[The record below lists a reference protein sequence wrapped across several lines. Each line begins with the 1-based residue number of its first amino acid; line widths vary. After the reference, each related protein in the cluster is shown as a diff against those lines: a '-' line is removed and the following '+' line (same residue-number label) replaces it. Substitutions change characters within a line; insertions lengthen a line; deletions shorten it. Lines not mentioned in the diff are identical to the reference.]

1 MEAARNVSLTAQGAA
16 SPTTHAAVAAAAA
29 RPAPEGQSAFVPVHL
44 LYRAAIIAVYAVILL
59 TIVLNVEVNRK
70 SPAFVL
76 LCIAQVFNFAVILF
90 PIVFYKPSFGWFH
103 PLVFYTCQ
111 YLLFQFR
118 SFATYVQGISRHRA
132 LPEYSV
138 EDIVLLVSF
147 ALTLHAVSTLSYYF
161 GFWFGPN
168 LKPPKLNFRQPRH
181 LALKAFAAVAFS
193 LLVFWLYVE
202 RQGGLSEH
210 LLSWQEGRHEA
221 LAGDYYWI
229 LLIKISAMACLL
241 WFTLNRRAVYQPHFW
256 ACALVSVAVNFL
268 ATGSRGTVVV
278 FFIVGML
285 VWMLREKKF
294 APARIIGIGL
304 LGVVLISF
312 LGGFRTR
319 IWKGQISLTPD
330 GDEKTLVEYFE
341 QGAVESAERAWTS
354 SGLLPILARVPD
366 DVDLLYGSSYF
377 ALLTLP
383 VPRAVW
389 PDKPGQVGGLV
400 GDVFFHSPAG
410 TPPGPI
416 GEAYWNFHIPGVVI
430 IFFLF
435 GVFQKWLA
443 QSFVKYQRQPAAA
456 LIYLTVLFT
465 IDPSTPAVVVC
476 LMLVVPL
483 VVLLR
488 LVGALGFGGKNA

>member
-1 MEAARNVSLTAQGAA
+1 MEVARNVSLAVQSAYA
-16 SPTTHAAVAAAAA
+16 PPSPAA
-29 RPAPEGQSAFVPVHL
+29 RQAAEPPSAFLPVHL
-44 LYRAAIIAVYAVILL
+44 LYRVSIIVVYAIILL
-59 TIVLNVEVNRK
+59 TIILNVEVNRK
-70 SPAFVL
+70 SPAFIL
-76 LCIAQVFNFAVILF
+76 LCIAQILNFAVILF
-90 PIVFYKPSFGWFH
+90 PVIFYKPSFGWFH

-118 SFATYVQGISRHRA
+118 SYATYLQGISHHRA

-147 ALTLHAVSTLSYYF
+147 ALTLHAVSTLAYYF

-168 LKPPKLNFRQPRH
+168 LKVPSISFKQPRR
-181 LALKAFAAVAFS
+181 LALKALAAVLFS
-193 LLVFWLYVE
+193 VVIFWLYVE

-210 LLSWQEGRHEA
+210 LLSWQMGRHEA

-229 LLIKISAMACLL
+229 LLIKVSAMACLL
-241 WFTLNRRAVYQPHFW
+241 WFSLHRRAVYQPLFW
-256 ACALVSVAVNFL
+256 VCSLASIVINFL
-268 ATGSRGTVVV
+268 STGSRSTVVV
-278 FFIVGML
+278 FFIVAVL

-312 LGGFRTR
+312 LGGFRSR
-319 IWKGQISLTPD
+319 LWKGEISLTSEND
-330 GDEKTLVEYFE
+330 DTTIVEYFE
-341 QGAVESAERAWTS
+341 QGAVESAERAWTN

-366 DVDLLYGSSYF
+366 EVDLLYGSSYF
-377 ALLTLP
+377 AFFTLP
-383 VPRAVW
+383 IPRSIW

-400 GDVFFHSPAG
+400 GDVFFNSPAG

-430 IFFLF
+430 IFFIF
-435 GVFQKWLA
+435 GTFQKWLA
-443 QSFVKYQRQPAAA
+443 QSFIKYQRHPAAV

-483 VVLLR
+483 LALLR
-488 LVGALGFGGKNA
+488 LVGALNFSGKTA

>member
-1 MEAARNVSLTAQGAA
+1 MEVSPQVSLAARRVSAPPPV
-16 SPTTHAAVAAAAA
+16 SAAA
-29 RPAPEGQSAFVPVHL
+29 RPTPESQSAFLPVHL
-44 LYRAAIIAVYAVILL
+44 LYRVGIIAVYAVVLL

-70 SPAFVL
+70 SPAFIL
-76 LCIAQVFNFAVILF
+76 LCLAQVFNFAVILF
-90 PIVFYKPSFGWFH
+90 PVIFYKPSFGWFH

-118 SFATYVQGISRHRA
+118 SYATYLQGISHHRA

-138 EDIVLLVSF
+138 EDIVLLVAF
-147 ALTLHAVSTLSYYF
+147 ALTLHAVSTLAYYF

-168 LKPPKLNFRQPRH
+168 LRVPRVAFRQPRK
-181 LALKAFAAVAFS
+181 LGLKAAAAVLFS
-193 LLVFWLYVE
+193 LVVFWLYVE
-202 RQGGLSEH
+202 RAGGLGAH
-210 LLSWQEGRHEA
+210 LLSWQTGRHEA

-229 LLIKISAMACLL
+229 LLIKVSAMACLL
-241 WFTLNRRAVYQPHFW
+241 WFSLNRRAVYQPLFW
-256 ACALVSVAVNFL
+256 VCSLVSVIINFL
-268 ATGSRGTVVV
+268 STGSRSTVVV

-285 VWMLREKKF
+285 VWMLRERKF
-294 APARIIGIGL
+294 APARILGIGL

-312 LGGFRTR
+312 LGGFRSR
-319 IWKGQISLTPD
+319 IWKGEISL
-330 GDEKTLVEYFE
+330 GSEGEEKTLVEYFE
-341 QGAVESAERAWTS
+341 QGAVESAERAWTN

-366 DVDLLYGSSYF
+366 DVDMLYGSSYF

-383 VPRAVW
+383 VPRSVW

-416 GEAYWNFHIPGVVI
+416 GEAYWNFHIPGVVLVFF
-430 IFFLF
+430 IF
-435 GVFQKWLA
+435 GTFQKWLA
-443 QSFVKYQRQPAAA
+443 QTFVRYQREPAAV
-456 LIYLTVLFT
+456 LVYLTILFT

-483 VVLLR
+483 VILLR
-488 LVGALGFGGKNA
+488 LVGALKFKVKNA